1 MPLSEHVYCL
11 AVTFKMTERVQQRIC
26 IRICIK
32 LEHSSMETI
41 WIIQKAAAMG
51 KWWLAASSQQ
61 PAHSCITYQA
71 EVFGKTSKSP
81 RWLSPLQ
88 PSFGTF
94 WLLAFPKTKITFAR
108 EEISDNYWDSGKY
121 DGAFYGNWENCM
133 KSQGTYF
140 EGDWGITVLCTM
152 FFISCIFCNKCL
164 FFIVHGWILS
174 GRVCVCVCVCVC
186 ARAHARACTKDNN
199 KY

>member
-1 MPLSEHVYCL
+1 
-11 AVTFKMTERVQQRIC
+11 
-26 IRICIK
+26 
-32 LEHSSMETI
+32 
-41 WIIQKAAAMG
+41 MG

-140 EGDWGITVLCTM
+140 EGDWYIIVLYKMFLVSSINISIFNITGLNTFRTDLVYMYVCERKDKVLSRKTQY
-152 FFISCIFCNKCL
+152 IYYRK
-164 FFIVHGWILS
+164 V
-174 GRVCVCVCVCVC
+174 
-186 ARAHARACTKDNN
+186 
-199 KY
+199 